1 MKNYSVVRALRE
13 AGMDFM
19 VLHTNQHQDPLMRD
33 DIFSK
38 MGYEPDFIYPGNYS
52 MGAAIDWVCKLIRQ
66 HHIDLVLVNGDTAAS
81 LIGAIA
87 AIYSD
92 VELGHIEAGLRSFDE
107 QMYEERNRVMV
118 DSAAHYL
125 FAYTRHHADYLSK
138 INDLRGKIFNVG
150 NTTID
155 LIEDFSPELSRMD
168 SGRYA
173 YITLH
178 RKEFT
183 DSRDRMVKVFAALNT
198 LAQEFDAMIFPMHPR
213 TRTAI
218 AQHRLGQELLS
229 RVRVIDPV
237 DPFTSLSY
245 EKYADL
251 IITDSGCIQEEAYIF
266 GVPCVTVRENTERPE
281 TIAAGANILTGF
293 TIEKILHLSRSQRVN
308 RQRRFPPVYGTWGA
322 GRRIVRILQEIAM
335 KRSRLTQSGSM
346 SSQYS
351 ADFQVI
357 D

>member
-1 MKNYSVVRALRE
+1 
-13 AGMDFM
+13 MDFM

-33 DIFSK
+33 DVFAK
-38 MGYEPDFIYPGNYS
+38 MGYAPDFIYPGDYS

-66 HHIDLVLVNGDTAAS
+66 HQIDLVLVNGDTAAS

-125 FAYTRHHADYLSK
+125 FTYTQHHANYLNK
-138 INDLRGKIFNVG
+138 INDLRGQVFNVG

-155 LIEDFSPELSRMD
+155 LIEDFSPELSRMN

-173 YITLH
+173 YVTLH

-183 DSRDRMVKVFAALNT
+183 DSRARMVKVFAALNT
-198 LAQEFDAMIFPMHPR
+198 LAQEFDTMIFPMHPR

-218 AQHRLGQELLS
+218 AQHRLDQELLS
-229 RVRVIDPV
+229 RVQVIDPV

-281 TIAAGANILTGF
+281 TIAAGANVLTGF
-293 TIEKILHLSRSQRVN
+293 SIEKILQLCHSQRMS
-308 RQRRFPPVYGTWGA
+308 RQRQFPPVYGMRGA
-322 GRRIVRILQEIAM
+322 GRRIVMILQEIAM
-335 KRSRLTQSGSM
+335 KHSRLIQPESIP
-346 SSQYS
+346 SQCS
-351 ADFQVI
+351 VDFQVI

>member
-1 MKNYSVVRALRE
+1 
-13 AGMDFM
+13 MDFLVM
-19 VLHTNQHQDPLMRD
+19 HTNQHQDPLMRD
-33 DIFSK
+33 DIFTK
-38 MGYEPDFIYPGNYS
+38 MGYAPDFIYPGAYS
-52 MGAAIDWVCKLIRQ
+52 MGAAIDWVCGLIRR
-66 HHIDLVLVNGDTAAS
+66 HHIDLILVNGDTAAS
-81 LIGAIA
+81 LVGAIA

-92 VELGHIEAGLRSFDE
+92 VQLGHIEAGLRSFDE

-125 FAYTRHHADYLSK
+125 FTYTRHHADYLSK
-138 INDLRGKIFNVG
+138 INDLRGQIFNVG
-150 NTTID
+150 NTTVD
-155 LIEDFSPELSRMD
+155 LIEDFSHELSRMN

-173 YITLH
+173 YVTLH

-183 DSRDRMVKVFAALNT
+183 DSHTRMVRVFTALNT
-198 LAQEFDAMIFPMHPR
+198 LAHEFDAMIFPMHPR

-218 AQHRLGQELLS
+218 AQHHLDQELLS

-281 TIAAGANILTGF
+281 TIITGANVLTGF
-293 TIEKILHLSRSQRVN
+293 TIDKIMHMSRSQREN
-308 RQRRFPPVYGTWGA
+308 QQQQFPPVYGKWGA
-322 GRRIVRILQEIAM
+322 GRRIVRILQEVASQ
-335 KRSRLTQSGSM
+335 RSRLIESGTM
-346 SSQYS
+346 PNQCVV
-351 ADFQVI
+351 DFQTV